1 MILGIDATN
10 IIKGGGITHIKEILN
25 YPDEFEL
32 YFDKIYIW
40 SNAKTLDII
49 PDHPLYLKKHHP
61 VFEKS
66 IFKRI
71 IWRKFFFTKLLKEY
85 KVDILFMPGGPSG
98 VKFSPKVTMSR
109 NMHPYVWKELL
120 RYSPVTFFFYK
131 YLLIRLFQPTS
142 FKKFDAIIFL
152 NEFVKNRMLKLIG
165 KYKGKTEIIPHGINS
180 SFFYEG
186 RQFKSIL
193 EYEISNKF
201 KILYVSKID
210 VHKHQFKVAKAI
222 LELFQEG
229 YPIEI
234 TFIGS
239 IDDKRSYNSLNTL
252 IEQDKNDVLKYVDN
266 INHNDLHKFYNQSDL
281 FVFASSCE
289 NLPNILLEGMS
300 NKIPIACSSIS
311 PMPEILKDWGAYFNP
326 ESVSEIKLAI
336 KTLLESVE
344 LRKGVSERSFDISLT
359 YSWKKCAAA
368 TAVFLHKSIQIQ

>member
-10 IIKGGGITHIKEILN
+10 IIKGGGITHLKEILN
-25 YPDEFEL
+25 FPEEFEL

-71 IWRKFFFTKLLKEY
+71 IWRKFFFTKILNEF
-85 KVDILFMPGGPSG
+85 KVDLLFMPGGPSG
-98 VKFSPKVTMSR
+98 VKFAPKVTMSR

-120 RYSPVTFFFYK
+120 RYSFLTFFFYK
-131 YLLIRLFQPTS
+131 YLLIRLFQPSS

-152 NEFVKNRMLKLIG
+152 NEFVKNYMIKLIS
-165 KYKGKTEIIPHGINS
+165 KYKGKTEIIAHGINS
-180 SFFYEG
+180 SFFYDG
-186 RQFKSIL
+186 RQFKPIS
-193 EYEISNKF
+193 EYTISNKF

-210 VHKHQFKVAKAI
+210 VHKHQSKVAKAI

-239 IDDKRSYNSLNTL
+239 IDDKRSYNILNKQ
-252 IEQDKNDVLKYVDN
+252 IEHDKNGILKYLDD
-266 INHNDLHKFYNQSDL
+266 INHNDLYKFYNQSDL

-289 NLPNILLEGMS
+289 NLPNILLEAMS
-300 NKIPIACSSIS
+300 NKIPIACSSTS
-311 PMPEILKDWGAYFNP
+311 PMPEILKDGGTYFNP
-326 ESVSEIKLAI
+326 ESVTEIKLAV
-336 KTLLESVE
+336 KSLLESVE
-344 LRKGVSERSFDISLT
+344 LRKKVSERSFEISST

-368 TAVFLHKSIQIQ
+368 TAFFLHKSILTQ